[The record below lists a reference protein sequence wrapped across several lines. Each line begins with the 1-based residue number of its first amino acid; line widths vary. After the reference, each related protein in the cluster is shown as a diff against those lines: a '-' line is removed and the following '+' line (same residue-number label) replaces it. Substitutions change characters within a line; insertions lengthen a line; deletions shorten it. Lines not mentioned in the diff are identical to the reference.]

1 MNMKASKLKIKKSLT
16 GAKPVRMLLSFYE
29 RFRDFTSKKND
40 EFKEAC
46 ADVCDYTT
54 QQYFAI

>member
-1 MNMKASKLKIKKSLT
+1 
-16 GAKPVRMLLSFYE
+16 MLLSFYE